1 MKLVFKLAT
10 SGEHADGKIP
20 KLKHEVDWA
29 YDETRKQ
36 YDRAKLMQS
45 LGNDQVLI
53 GSDDTTNCIAVGA
66 TILQEFHVNM
76 QRCEGCSGKNYDEKL
91 DPAKLKGSE
100 RNLHK
105 NRVAYVVLRLTDT
118 ADGNLKCRVSYA
130 NPKGVPG
137 TCLEFAHDIAVYL
150 VQIADAVANEYAHN
164 GSTVRLVVTDHE
176 DCIGLC
182 KEARED
188 HKRRKML
195 EKVRWL
201 NERRLMCRC
210 RCASS
215 HCSPCHPKCRFYE
228 RGMCVEVKEAL

>member
-1 MKLVFKLAT
+1 MTLTFKLAT
-10 SGEHADGKIP
+10 SGEHADGKVP

-29 YDETRKQ
+29 YDEARQQ
-36 YDRAKLMQS
+36 YDRAKLMQI

-53 GSDDTTNCIAVGA
+53 GSEDTTNCIAVGA
-66 TILQEFHVNM
+66 TILQEFHANM
-76 QRCEGCSGKNYDEKL
+76 ERCEGCRGSDFDDKL
-91 DPAKLKGSE
+91 DVSKLKGSE

-105 NRVAYVVLRLTDT
+105 DRVAYVRLRVTDT

-137 TCLEFAHDIAVYL
+137 TCFKFAHDIAIYL

-164 GSTVRLVVTDHE
+164 GSTVRLVVKDH
-176 DCIGLC
+176 DDFIGLC
-182 KEARED
+182 REARED
-188 HKRRKML
+188 NKRRKML

-201 NERRLMCRC
+201 NERRHMCKC
-210 RCASS
+210 LCASG

-228 RGMCVEVKEAL
+228 RGMCVDVKEVW